1 MGLLKKYS
9 LFKINFILSLIII
22 SLVILASQ
30 VRAAQSVNSVNN
42 VTKDISSPLYFKATD
57 GSGQEK
63 SGALDAENNKGKVL
77 SPTREVRIPLHNHLK
92 AFFSFGIP
100 AGIRNLYE
108 QQHDTIYRAMFGIH
122 IAL

>member
-1 MGLLKKYS
+1 MRRVEKCS
-9 LFKINFILSLIII
+9 LFKISFILSLIII
-22 SLVILASQ
+22 SLVILPSQ
-30 VRAAQSVNSVNN
+30 VRAAQSVNN
-42 VTKDISSPLYFKATD
+42 VTKDISSTLYFKATD

-63 SGALDAENNKGKVL
+63 SGALDAENIEGQVL

-92 AFFSFGIP
+92 AFLSLGIP

-108 QQHDTIYRAMFGIH
+108 RQHDTIYRAMFGIH